1 MGCNKSFVLL
11 HQKKMIELV
20 LNVLKQG
27 FSDADILL
35 VTNSPEEYAY
45 LGTQL
50 VEDQVKGQGPLG
62 GLQAALNYVKTPYV
76 FLVAC
81 DMPFIRWDVI
91 EYMVSRLNDSDDVL
105 VPCVEGRVEPLHAI
119 YSKRCLP
126 EIEYC
131 LKNSKRRLNC
141 FFSEVKVN
149 YITENDLKIFSDNLK
164 IFSNINDQQELM
176 EAEKSLCKN

>member
-11 HQKKMIELV
+11 HQKRMIEIV

-27 FSDADILL
+27 FNKADILI

-45 LGTQL
+45 LGTQM

-62 GLQAALNYVKTPYV
+62 GLQAALNYVKTPYI
-76 FLVAC
+76 FLVGC

-91 EYMVSRLNDSDDVL
+91 EYMVSRLTDSDDVL
-105 VPCVEGRVEPLHAI
+105 VPCVEGRLEPLHAL
-119 YSKRCLP
+119 YSRRCLS
-126 EIEYC
+126 EIEKC
-131 LKNSKRRLNC
+131 LQNSRRRLNC

-149 YITENDLKIFSDNLK
+149 YITENDLKKFSGGLK
-164 IFSNINDQQELM
+164 IFSNINNRQELM
-176 EAEKSLCKN
+176 EAEKAL